1 MPNGHDV
8 IQGLKEMVKL
18 AEQGDAEEQYRL
30 GLLYE
35 RGQCIHQDYVMAHM
49 YLSIAADSGHKNA
62 KEDRDSIAKKM
73 TPSQLAEAQDLA
85 REWMQKH
92 Q

>member
-49 YLSIAADSGHKNA
+49 YLSIAAVSGH
-62 KEDRDSIAKKM
+62 DRAIKGRGIVEEMM
-73 TPSQLAEAQDLA
+73 TPLQIEKAQDLA
-85 REWMQKH
+85 REWMMTYQ
-92 Q
+92 